1 MASIPTI
8 PGTDV
13 SPSVTPAESPSLAV
27 QIDATP
33 GLKARGAM
41 ADAVTTAATVIGDYE
56 DKKQKLQEFDIA
68 NKSYLSF
75 TKLKQEFDKQID
87 TTPYDQL
94 ENKWNQMSSDW
105 RSQQEEQYKG
115 KLTREAQM
123 EIGNHWDTAITG
135 VNGQV
140 NVIATRKQHADF
152 MGTMNN
158 VITEAAYSGDEK
170 KIKNAEKVIDTGV
183 KLGIVVQGE
192 AEEYKYKLHVTADEA
207 VVNNAL
213 NGSLQDKFVAKE
225 MLKDSDKLKFI
236 PVKQRPIYNRKLDLA
251 IATDQRNNLNELK
264 ELRDS
269 GDKVFTEEELLEKQN
284 KKEIPP
290 DSVKTFMRVQNG
302 MVTPQQ
308 AVSSGIKVLNSI
320 DDLATKN
327 GLSVQDLQKAT
338 LEIQTSNDYGLLP
351 LQMKRDVEKE
361 FTKINTEIGKK
372 RSTSF
377 KYLAELGKQGKLG
390 SMVDKDGNEDPAG
403 TIMSEEAEQKQLELR
418 KQLNEMYDKNVNWD
432 AQDAKT
438 WVLKQ
443 LKSQKTGSLANT
455 VIDQISGANITP

>member
-1 MASIPTI
+1 MANIPTI
-8 PGTDV
+8 PGTQM
-13 SPSVTPAESPSLAV
+13 V
-27 QIDATP
+27 QDQPIGVKMDPTA
-33 GLKARGAM
+33 GLKLNAQVAETVG
-41 ADAVTTAATVIGDYE
+41 TAAAVIGQYE
-56 DKKQKLQEFDIA
+56 EKKQKAVEFDIA

-75 TKLKQEFDKQID
+75 TALRQKFDQDAKTLPSDQIVSHWEQTANEWRASQAEQYNSKLSPEARQEFNANWDKAIIGSRGD
-87 TTPYDQL
+87 
-94 ENKWNQMSSDW
+94 
-105 RSQQEEQYKG
+105 
-115 KLTREAQM
+115 AQ
-123 EIGNHWDTAITG
+123 AI
-135 VNGQV
+135 
-140 NVIATRKQHADF
+140 ADRKQHADF
-152 MGTMNN
+152 MGTMDN
-158 VITEAAYSGDEK
+158 VITKAAYSGNENE
-170 KIKNAEKVIDTGV
+170 IKGAEKVIDTGV
-183 KLGIVVQGE
+183 KTGIIVQGK
-192 AEEYKYKLHVTADEA
+192 AEEFKYKLHVTADEA

-269 GDKVFTEEELLEKQN
+269 GDKVFTEEEVLEKQN